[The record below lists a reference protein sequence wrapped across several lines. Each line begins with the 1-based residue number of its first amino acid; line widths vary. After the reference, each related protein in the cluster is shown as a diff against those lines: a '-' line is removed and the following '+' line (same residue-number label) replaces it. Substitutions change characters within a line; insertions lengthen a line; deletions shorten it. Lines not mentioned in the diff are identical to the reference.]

1 MSAAALKKL
10 KIRQVDIMGRLGEIG
25 GMDTAEYTDEVR
37 SELSAL
43 RKEMTD
49 NGQQQVALELS
60 GVGDPAPVETRTD
73 APVDNKVNELRS
85 ELQFGR
91 YVAAAMA
98 GRPVLTGAEAEY
110 NAERGIKEGYF
121 PMELL
126 ARSAEGPLETRAARD
141 GDAATSQASWL
152 DRVFHE
158 SAAAHVGISFR
169 SVSPGVAAYPVTT
182 AGGAGV
188 QRARVQAVTEST
200 YTVAVTELKPTRHA
214 VHGIYS
220 IEDDMRLPGLAD
232 GIERDMRMAIVDSV
246 DIACFNGDDTAT
258 GTDADIVGMQTASIT
273 ETTLTQAKKILAFD
287 TIEEFAD
294 MVDGKYSASMGDLNI
309 VASVGANKVWLAT
322 QANTN
327 RNETMAQIMMG
338 NGLTWTTRGGI
349 DPNSAA
355 GDFGAYI
362 GLNRGIDGSGIAA
375 VWESGQLTRDIY
387 GDHATKGE
395 VALTLNYLWALAFPR
410 PANYKRLKFVA

>member
-1 MSAAALKKL
+1 MSAAALKLL
-10 KIRQVDIMGRLGEIG
+10 KIQERDMRNRLGEIG
-25 GMDTAEYTDEVR
+25 GMEMAEWTDEIR
-37 SELSAL
+37 SELKLL
-43 RKEMTD
+43 RRSMEV
-49 NGQQQVALELS
+49 NGDQQTALELS
-60 GVGDPAPVETRTD
+60 GVGDPEPVETRTETP
-73 APVDNKVNELRS
+73 ADNKLLELRDS
-85 ELQFGR
+85 LQFGT

-98 GRPVLTGAEAEY
+98 GRPVLSGAEAEY

-141 GDAATSQASWL
+141 GDSQANQGSWL

-169 SVSPGVAAYPVTT
+169 SVAPGVASYPVTT
-182 AGGAGV
+182 AGGTGV
-188 QRARVQAVTEST
+188 QRARTQAVTEST
-200 YTVAVTELKPTRHA
+200 YSIAVTELKPTRHA

-220 IEDDMRLPGLAD
+220 IEDDMRLPGMAD
-232 GIERDMRMAIVDSV
+232 AIERDMRMAIVDSV
-246 DIACFNGDDTAT
+246 DLACFNGDDSAT
-258 GTDADIVGMQTASIT
+258 GTDADIVGMQTAGIT

-294 MVDGKYSASMGDLNI
+294 LIEGKYAASMGDLNI

-322 QANTN
+322 QANAN

-349 DPNSAA
+349 DTNSAA

-362 GLNRGIDGSGIAA
+362 GLNRGIDGSAIAA
-375 VWESGQLTRDIY
+375 VWESGQLVRDPY

-395 VALTLNYLWALAFPR
+395 VALTLNYLWGLKFPR
-410 PANYKRLKFVA
+410 TANYRRLKFVA